1 MLDDDGRLRVG
12 SDGDDDVTVGHL
24 VALTVG
30 VDDRGPIELRVSRHR
45 VVRDDGC
52 AVGCDDGGAVL
63 GFEDAEL
70 LGGFERDLLDRQAGR
85 QICVD
90 AQTSVSGLIG
100 EEVAELA
107 DRREAPFLF
116 AAVRDREVRGG
127 EAAGAI
133 VALRGG
139 DVDVA
144 AVRVLRDSEWV
155 GGICHKNSLTG
166 RSVVEAEDQ
175 PTAPS
180 ICSSMRRLSSS
191 AYSIGSSRAI
201 GSTKPRTIIA
211 IASVSSMPRDMR

>member
-116 AAVRDREVRGG
+116 AAVRDREVRG
-127 EAAGAI
+127 
-133 VALRGG
+133 VKLR
-139 DVDVA
+139 
-144 AVRVLRDSEWV
+144 VR
-155 GGICHKNSLTG
+155 
-166 RSVVEAEDQ
+166 
-175 PTAPS
+175 
-180 ICSSMRRLSSS
+180 
-191 AYSIGSSRAI
+191 SSRFEA
-201 GSTKPRTIIA
+201 GTWMSPPCECSETPSGLVVSVTKTP
-211 IASVSSMPRDMR
+211 